1 MKEEYIYKFKE
12 LNEEMQHCSK
22 IVNEYSAKNTE
33 IILEVILITLGVL
46 AGGLIVGA
54 IFDAV
59 GKAVV
64 ISILANILAV
74 HDKLGRVSENHGMI
88 KRNELRIAE
97 IKTTLK
103 EMTDKEYENVKK
115 VSTTKEK
122 EETSTKKN
130 STKYTYNS
138 SKSKTAPKNK
148 EIPIEF
154 FDNDDFEDIPTQ
166 KKR

>member
-12 LNEEMQHCSK
+12 LNEEMQRCSK
-22 IVNEYSAKNTE
+22 IVDQYSAKNTE
-33 IILEVILITLGVL
+33 IILEVILITLGIL

-64 ISILANILAV
+64 ISLLANALAV

-97 IKTTLK
+97 IQMTLK
-103 EMTDKEYENVKK
+103 EMTDKEYANVKK
-115 VSTTKEK
+115 VSATKEK
-122 EETSTKKN
+122 KETVTKKN
-130 STKYTYNS
+130 STKYTYDS
-138 SKSKTAPKNK
+138 SKSKTTSKNK
-148 EIPIEF
+148 EVPIEF
-154 FDNDDFEDIPTQ
+154 FDNDDFEDAPTS